1 MKLQLVPARTGF
13 TWVQLGVKTFVRQ
26 PLALAGLFFMFMA
39 VVSVLA
45 FVPLVGGVLALVAVP
60 ALSLGLMAA
69 AREADEGRFPMPLTL
84 FAALRKSPQA
94 SRAMVQLGLLY
105 AIGVMLVM
113 GISAL
118 VDGGE
123 FAQVYVQGGGLTPEK
138 VMEPGFR
145 SAMWLS
151 TLLYLPVSLAFWHAP
166 ALVHWHDVAPVK
178 SLFFSLVACV
188 RNMGA
193 FVVYGLGWL
202 GVFALG
208 GLVTSLLAGLLGGSL
223 GAISGIMVG
232 LAMVMATMLFG
243 SIVFTFRDCFEPPG
257 RSAERPD
264 DEERPAPPRPPGG
277 PAEHD

>member
-1 MKLQLVPARTGF
+1 MKLRLVPTPTGVQWVRAGVRTF
-13 TWVQLGVKTFVRQ
+13 FRQ
-26 PLALAGLFFMFMA
+26 PLALMGLFLMFLA

-45 FVPLVGGVLALVAVP
+45 FVPFIGSVLALVAVP

-84 FAALRKSPQA
+84 FAALRKSPQT

-151 TLLYLPVSLAFWHAP
+151 TLLYLPLSLAFWHAP

-178 SLFFSLVACV
+178 SLFFSLVAIF
-188 RNMGA
+188 RNRKAYLLYGAMWLALSLGVGMVAMLLLA
-193 FVVYGLGWL
+193 FVLRFSGLIL
-202 GVFALG
+202 AATAMLPLS
-208 GLVTSLLAGLLGGSL
+208 LVLAAIFFTSQW
-223 GAISGIMVG
+223 
-232 LAMVMATMLFG
+232 
-243 SIVFTFRDCFEPPG
+243 FTFRDSFDADSESTIP
-257 RSAERPD
+257 
-264 DEERPAPPRPPGG
+264 
-277 PAEHD
+277 